1 MQVAI
6 SSHTEVALPDS
17 YEIQTPCQAEFNDPC
32 DSNYRLL
39 ERPWKIFKTIT
50 LQYILQDEA
59 QAVTVK
65 LDSEWFIHDSLAS
78 ISASS
83 ATDLNLERIQIP
95 HSNLLCKPLNVLF
108 KSLQLVGPGH
118 AAALAKFKFE
128 SKFDLLAALLDTGPT
143 SRLSQSC

>member
-1 MQVAI
+1 MAT
-6 SSHTEVALPDS
+6 SGPSHWPGRAMRFKTH
-17 YEIQTPCQAEFNDPC
+17 PC

-50 LQYILQDEA
+50 LKYILQDEA

-65 LDSEWFIHDSLAS
+65 LDIEWFIHDSLAS

-95 HSNLLCKPLNVLF
+95 HSNLLCGYLKEFRFHTVTYCVN
-108 KSLQLVGPGH
+108 
-118 AAALAKFKFE
+118 
-128 SKFDLLAALLDTGPT
+128 
-143 SRLSQSC
+143 R